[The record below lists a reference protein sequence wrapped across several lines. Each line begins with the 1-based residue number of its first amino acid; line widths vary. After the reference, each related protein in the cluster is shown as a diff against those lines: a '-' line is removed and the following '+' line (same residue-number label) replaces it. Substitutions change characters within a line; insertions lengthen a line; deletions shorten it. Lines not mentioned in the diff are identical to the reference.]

1 MNGDIEYV
9 ADTYLIERVIKSIAG
24 TDDNFVKEA
33 QLGSV
38 LDSIAGSIKS
48 YVGSQIHGQD
58 SGGITRTLVNL
69 FAPATFFRLPP
80 LMGVMMTAAQ
90 LLGVDLYSIFQRI
103 SSAIM
108 PSIQAGQPVS
118 PDVINNA
125 AKSAVGVTTTA
136 SLLDPLYE
144 IEKTA
149 QWGKSS
155 KFQNETPLVR
165 MFGFLGK
172 KRGGSLLAGII
183 GWFFKTILLS
193 AGMLA
198 VGGAVGGA
206 LGFQTGQK
214 APSEYDSVQQ
224 SAQSEQVNFI
234 SSQPSFNTGPN
245 QSAMYSYRPN
255 SDDIW
260 IEALNGQQPHE
271 RLLQWISEAYP
282 DLYQYQ
288 DIIVKVP
295 SFWQGVRGISR
306 DWIPGKNQMSVP
318 QPYKT
323 RNDILSLFINDIF
336 REIQK
341 GTQ

>member
-9 ADTYLIERVIKSIAG
+9 ADTYLIERVLSSFKDESL
-24 TDDNFVKEA
+24 VKEA

-48 YVGSQIHGQD
+48 YVGSQVHGQD
-58 SGGITRTLVNL
+58 SGGIARTLVNL
-69 FAPATFFRLPP
+69 LAPATFFRLHP
-80 LMGVMMTAAQ
+80 LMGVLMTAAQ

-103 SSAIM
+103 ANVVM
-108 PSIQAGQPVS
+108 PSIQSGQPVS
-118 PDVINNA
+118 PEAINDA
-125 AKSAVGVTTTA
+125 AKSAAGVTATA
-136 SLLDPLYE
+136 SLLEPLYE
-144 IEKTA
+144 IEKNA
-149 QWGKSS
+149 QAWGQSS
-155 KFQNETPLVR
+155 KYQNQSPLVR
-165 MFGFLGK
+165 MFGFLGR
-172 KRGGSLLAGII
+172 KRGTSLLAGII

-206 LGFQTGQK
+206 LGFNTGQK
-214 APSEYDSVQQ
+214 APAQHGQPQQ
-224 SAQSEQVNFI
+224 NQEEGGFVSQ
-234 SSQPSFNTGPN
+234 QPSFNTAPN

-260 IEALNGQQPHE
+260 VEVLNGQQPHE

-295 SFWQGVRGISR
+295 PFWQAVRGISR
-306 DWIPGKNQMSVP
+306 DWTPGKNQMSIP
-318 QPYKT
+318 QPYKN
-323 RNDILSLFINDIF
+323 RNDILSIFMNDVF
-336 REIQK
+336 REIQR